1 MRITIV
7 ADDNLVIVD
16 GVSAYGVDLS
26 GLDPT
31 VHAVQW
37 DGARGDIEY
46 RADPD
51 TGDRKMNFCIVD
63 ETPYLVYVERHAIRL
78 AFLEA
83 EEAASKAAQIAER
96 EKANAA

>member
-46 RADPD
+46 RSDPD

-63 ETPYLVYVERHAIRL
+63 ETPYLIYVDRYNARLSQLATEAEAKRL
-78 AFLEA
+78 ADT
-83 EEAASKAAQIAER
+83 AER
-96 EKANAA
+96 QALNAA